1 MGAGTTRCIMELSK
15 EDCWSLFAKYA
26 FHDGNSDA
34 YPELEAIG
42 KQIVE
47 NCKGLPLAIKAIGA
61 LLQSKLDV
69 AEWDKILRS
78 ELWDLSIEETGILP
92 ALGLSYKYLSPNLKR
107 CFAYCSIFPKD
118 YAFQKD
124 KLILLW
130 MAEGFLP
137 QPKNKTMEEVG
148 EDYFLALVSRSLF
161 QRSNS
166 NEYKMHDL
174 VIDLAKFISKQF
186 VLSHEDD
193 CSHEIGSNTRHFSY
207 YCKNFHIMKLET
219 FHEAK
224 RLRTIWILHWRAR
237 KTYKSSG
244 IAFYLELQ
252 NVESLT
258 DAKNVNLRDM
268 KYLEKLVLKWI
279 VDTNASESHII
290 VLDSLQ
296 PHSNLK
302 SLAINGY
309 GGKSF
314 PNWVGSPS
322 LSNITS
328 LHLQNCNHCCSLPP
342 LGQLPSLQDLSI
354 VGLDG
359 VVIVG
364 REFYGS
370 GSCSMKPFGALKVL
384 KFENM
389 FKWEEWFS
397 FEAEMES
404 FPLDLFSNLRHLEIW
419 CCGNLESLTV
429 REQHKHDLLLS
440 LIDIKG
446 CPNFV
451 HFPNGGLHA
460 PSLEEFG
467 ITNCQSL
474 PSLPNKMHILLP
486 SLKKLHIQDCPE
498 VDSFPKGGLPS
509 SLNEIHIDNCEK
521 LFASRMGWGL
531 QKLPSVRRFKICGKS
546 EDVESF
552 PEAGLLPTSLTYLC
566 IKFFSNLKYLDKK
579 GLQHLTALEKL
590 EIRSCP
596 KLEFM
601 PEDGLPTSLSTMNIF
616 FCPLLKKECKKKEG
630 KEWRK
635 IAHIIDD
642 RMA

>member
-148 EDYFLALVSRSLF
+148 EDYFLAL
-161 QRSNS
+161 
-166 NEYKMHDL
+166 
-174 VIDLAKFISKQF
+174 
-186 VLSHEDD
+186 
-193 CSHEIGSNTRHFSY
+193 
-207 YCKNFHIMKLET
+207 
-219 FHEAK
+219 
-224 RLRTIWILHWRAR
+224 WILHWRAR